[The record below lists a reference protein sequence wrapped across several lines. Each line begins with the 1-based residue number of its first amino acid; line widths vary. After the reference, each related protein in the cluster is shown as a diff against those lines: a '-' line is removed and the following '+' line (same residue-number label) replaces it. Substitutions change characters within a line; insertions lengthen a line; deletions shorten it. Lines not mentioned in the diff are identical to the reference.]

1 MSSLGEKIKEVFTGH
16 HQEKNN
22 YSDATTSATHGS
34 HPSTHTDNDGH
45 TKLAKVGNGQDE
57 HHSTGG
63 ATGHAPQNQP
73 HQHHHEHHH
82 DPEIDAKKAT
92 SAAGNY
98 PYWGDMAKNGEEGH
112 NHHDHQHHHHR
123 DDDTSASG
131 ALDGE
136 SHHHHQKDSAIAGG
150 ALATSLATGAGASGA
165 GDSSSTDDISP
176 RHAEDTSR
184 TIPDTTQQTNYPM
197 HTGDAN
203 TQGTAAP
210 VSTHGNNNDASSTR
224 DFAAGAGGV
233 GAGYLAS
240 RHQDPNRDV
249 HRAGESGDALAPEYA
264 NQSGRAFPLQGH
276 SATGSAA
283 DSVRPG
289 TAHGGDDES
298 RRRKEEGLLGAGAGA
313 AGLAGAGYLASR
325 KQDEEF
331 RPEDRPTTTG
341 VTSGQRESTS
351 LGARAMNSGSGGVYN
366 TVVGAGSGEDS
377 QLRGSSPSA
386 PSGHVGP
393 RDATAV
399 GPQTT
404 QYATSSGQQQ
414 AGTSESKSGGHRD
427 KEALAAVAALGAG
440 TGAVAAEEKHR
451 HYAHK
456 DENNSTTTPP
466 ATQHEDKMYRDT
478 SNRPSQTSSGPTA
491 TASQPAQLAAQQAW
505 NRQQTPTGSERSE
518 HVPGAGVA
526 GAAAAYRHG
535 QGQGTGEDVAGRG
548 AHARGT
554 DVMPG
559 TYPGSGAGTDPSR
572 VIHKC
577 HQCGADNDISEY
589 LGKGSVSAQ

>member
-22 YSDATTSATHGS
+22 HSDATTSATHAS
-34 HPSTHTDNDGH
+34 HPSTNTDNDGH
-45 TKLAKVGNGQDE
+45 TKLTKVGNSQDE
-57 HHSTGG
+57 HHSAEG
-63 ATGHAPQNQP
+63 ATGHAPQHQP
-73 HQHHHEHHH
+73 HQHHHEHPH
-82 DPEIDAKKAT
+82 DPEFDAKKAT

-98 PYWGDMAKNGEEGH
+98 PYWGDKAKNGEEGH
-112 NHHDHQHHHHR
+112 SHHDHQHH
-123 DDDTSASG
+123 DDTSASG
-131 ALDGE
+131 ALDGN

-150 ALATSLATGAGASGA
+150 ALATSLATGAGAAGA

-176 RHAEDTSR
+176 RHAEETSR
-184 TIPDTTQQTNYPM
+184 TIPDTAAATQQTNHPM
-197 HTGDAN
+197 HTGDDN
-203 TQGTAAP
+203 TQDRTAAP

-240 RHQDPNRDV
+240 RYQDPNRDAR
-249 HRAGESGDALAPEYA
+249 RAGESADALAPEHA
-264 NQSGRAFPLQGH
+264 DQSGRAFPLQGH
-276 SATGSAA
+276 SAAGSAA
-283 DSVRPG
+283 DSIRSG
-289 TAHGGDDES
+289 TAHEGDDES

-325 KQDEEF
+325 KHDEEF
-331 RPEDRPTTTG
+331 GPEDRPTTTG
-341 VTSGQRESTS
+341 VTSGQRDSTS
-351 LGARAMNSGSGGVYN
+351 LGARAMNSGSSGLYN

-386 PSGHVGP
+386 PSDHVGS
-393 RDATAV
+393 RDAAAV

-404 QYATSSGQQQ
+404 QHASSGKQQ
-414 AGTSESKSGGHRD
+414 AGTSEPKSGGHRD
-427 KEALAAVAALGAG
+427 KEALAAVAGLGAG
-440 TGAVAAEEKHR
+440 AGAVAAEEKHR
-451 HYAHK
+451 HQHHK
-456 DENNSTTTPP
+456 DENSSTTIPP
-466 ATQHEDKMYRDT
+466 AI
-478 SNRPSQTSSGPTA
+478 RPSQTSSGPA
-491 TASQPAQLAAQQAW
+491 ASQPAQLAAQQAW
-505 NRQQTPTGSERSE
+505 NRQQTPTGSERPE
-518 HVPGAGVA
+518 NVPGAGVA

-554 DVMPG
+554 EVMPG